1 MNNYNEIIDFKFKKN
16 MISNL
21 SVSYINEI
29 NVENDLINFLRI
41 VKNNR
46 KDVFLICMGEE
57 KP

>member
-21 SVSYINEI
+21 SISYINEI
-29 NVENDLINFLRI
+29 NLENDLINFLRI
-41 VKNNR
+41 VKSNR

>member
-1 MNNYNEIIDFKFKKN
+1 VNNYNEIIDFKFKKN

-21 SVSYINEI
+21 SISYINEI
-29 NVENDLINFLRI
+29 NLENDLINFLRI
-41 VKNNR
+41 VKSNR